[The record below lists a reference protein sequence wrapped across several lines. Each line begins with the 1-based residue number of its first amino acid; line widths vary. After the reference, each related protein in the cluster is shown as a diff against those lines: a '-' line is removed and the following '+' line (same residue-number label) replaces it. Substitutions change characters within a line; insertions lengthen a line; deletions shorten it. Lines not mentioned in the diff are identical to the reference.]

1 MLLTRLK
8 NIFAA
13 FGADVRRWPKPGR
26 GIWRPLAGSSWLG
39 AERTE
44 AEHIDQMLDLWR
56 IEAPPERLAQ
66 NICQQALAL
75 RQNPA
80 IPPAVPADVVFWPF
94 SKYWPGVATFGVA
107 LALGCL
113 LGWYGGVTPSS
124 TSEDWL
130 NMTALNTLPEDFNE
144 R

>member
-1 MLLTRLK
+1 MLLARLK
-8 NIFAA
+8 NFFAA
-13 FGADVRRWPKPGR
+13 FGADARRWPKPGR
-26 GIWRPLAGSSWLG
+26 RIWRRLAGLSCLG

-44 AEHIDQMLDLWR
+44 AEHIDRMLDLWR

-75 RQNPA
+75 RQNRE
-80 IPPAVPADVVFWPF
+80 PPSAGPPGVVLWPF
-94 SKYWPGVATFGVA
+94 SNYWPGIATFGLA
-107 LALGCL
+107 LVLGCL
-113 LGWYGGVTPSS
+113 LGWYGGAAPSS

-130 NMTALNTLPEDFNE
+130 NMTALNTLSEDFNE